1 MAPVAAEPPSR
12 GDPSS
17 VETPIETCYRH
28 PNEQTRVHC
37 TRCGRPIC
45 PECMIPAPVGHH
57 CPECVAEARQAFRQ
71 SPASRVRTLA
81 GTSMTKLLLVTIAVV
96 FVIELVKGGTSRAG
110 LAPDNLTLFQMG
122 ALFPPAVKAGQWWR
136 LITVMFL
143 HASILHIALNAWAL
157 WLFGQFVESSFGRL
171 RFLSIYFL
179 SGFLAS
185 VTSYAFGSPCQIG
198 VGASGAIVGLLG
210 AFIAYNFR
218 RRHLSLAQAN
228 LRWAL
233 MIIGI
238 NVLFGAAIANVD
250 NWAHGGGLVAGAAL
264 GTFAEGVGPR
274 NIRPVTRVIGY
285 VSVIAVGIALFVWR
299 NQTFPLNI
307 NCFS

>member
-1 MAPVAAEPPSR
+1 
-12 GDPSS
+12 
-17 VETPIETCYRH
+17 
-28 PNEQTRVHC
+28 
-37 TRCGRPIC
+37 
-45 PECMIPAPVGHH
+45 MIPAPVGHH

-71 SPASRVRTLA
+71 SPANRVRTLA

-198 VGASGAIVGLLG
+198 VGASGALVGLLGAFLAAIVGLLG

-233 MIIGI
+233 MILGI

-274 NIRPVTRVIGY
+274 NIRPVTRVVGT
-285 VSVIAVGIALFVWR
+285 VAVVAAGIALFVWR
-299 NQTFPLNI
+299 NQTFPLQI
-307 NCFS
+307 TCG